1 VFLGAVL
8 ATVVN
13 IAPFTE
19 FMVRPYC
26 QHIDIFLQDYG
37 VASGLLTADQATCFA
52 VQPFVTTALCVPI
65 AAVMLSSLF
74 NYVVARLCRAALEDR
89 EALLKGCHPPYNLDP
104 KFGIPRR
111 HLKLFLC
118 GMYDATLVSL
128 CLIEPV
134 IREKQ
139 AVQRL
144 GRRGKSEFMTRDVEV
159 TVSATALPSPTTWA
173 SGESSSFTASGDDV
187 RTDSSL
193 SSAGSGVQ
201 QEQEQQGESH
211 IDNSFGSSSN
221 KFRECTPSCHKLG
234 GVCCRQAIQED
245 SEDSF
250 RDGDHTKKSK
260 FRRNESVGKRMS
272 DIGNHSLTAWRKR
285 VAAGFGSKEV
295 IPTLRR
301 EASYAG
307 STGNGGLSG
316 SMSSGNPRFGIAAS
330 ASARS
335 LYDDE
340 LLRQV

>member
-1 VFLGAVL
+1 
-8 ATVVN
+8 
-13 IAPFTE
+13 
-19 FMVRPYC
+19 MVRPYC

-134 IREKQ
+134 VREKQ

-144 GRRGKSEFMTRDVEV
+144 DRRGKSEFMNRDVEV
-159 TVSATALPSPTTWA
+159 TAWATSVPSPPTWA
-173 SGESSSFTASGDDV
+173 SGESSSFTASGDDA

-201 QEQEQQGESH
+201 QGESL
-211 IDNSFGSSSN
+211 IDNSLGSSSN
-221 KFRECTPSCHKLG
+221 QFRECTPPSHKLG
-234 GVCCRQAIQED
+234 GVCCTHAIQED

-250 RDGDHTKKSK
+250 RDGDHTKRSK

-272 DIGNHSLTAWRKR
+272 DMGNHSLTAWRKR

-307 STGNGGLSG
+307 STGNGGSSG
-316 SMSSGNPRFGIAAS
+316 SLSSGNPRFGIAAS